1 MFYFLFIYFKYVAM
15 FHYYSVC
22 LCAVQ
27 IISNPQSLINF
38 AFWEKH
44 TWPFYESRMEKR
56 ASVHWTLAHWL
67 EWQRI

>member
-1 MFYFLFIYFKYVAM
+1 MFYY
-15 FHYYSVC
+15 HSVC

-38 AFWEKH
+38 TFWEKH
-44 TWPFYESRMEKR
+44 TWPFYESGMEKR